1 MLTTK
6 KLKPTELKS
15 VLRYNRAIQS
25 IELHELLSPCNSKD
39 SDMPRFP
46 KRKKLYRTLSLASEL
61 RALQKDYFYFHDNA
75 IALEFLNGGNYQKKT
90 VLIVSTEDC
99 YKVRVDIWGYSKG
112 GGHFY
117 YKEIEQP
124 TGNRL
129 LWELVSLEI
138 LDTTYLPKIT
148 KHHDRIN
155 DL

>member
-1 MLTTK
+1 MLTK
-6 KLKPTELKS
+6 QKDFKS
-15 VLRYNRAIQS
+15 VLRYNKAIQN
-25 IELHELLSPCNSKD
+25 IDLAELLSPCKATNE
-39 SDMPRFP
+39 MPKFP
-46 KRKKLYRTLSLASEL
+46 RRKKLYRTLSLAREL

-75 IALEFLNGGNYQKKT
+75 IALEFLNGGKYQKKT
-90 VLIVSTEDC
+90 VLIVSTEEC

-138 LDTTYLPKIT
+138 LDTTFLPKIT